1 VPIYAQI
8 ELEIIVIQYS
18 LICENNHKFEAWFR
32 NSQAYA
38 QQSEMGIVSC
48 PLCSSGDVKKALM
61 APAISHVSKQD
72 NEENFAEPV
81 KPIARKNNKIA
92 LAAGHPQQDELR
104 AAIKNLRDVVT
115 KEADYVGE
123 NFALEARKIHE
134 QQIEPRKIYGEATK
148 EEISSLVEDGI
159 DFLPLPTLPEEH
171 N

>member
-1 VPIYAQI
+1 
-8 ELEIIVIQYS
+8 
-18 LICENNHKFEAWFR
+18 
-32 NSQAYA
+32 
-38 QQSEMGIVSC
+38 
-48 PLCSSGDVKKALM
+48 M
-61 APAISHVSKQD
+61 APAISHAGKKS
-72 NEENFAEPV
+72 NEENFID
-81 KPIARKNNKIA
+81 PINPIVSKSDKIA

-123 NFALEARKIHE
+123 NFALEARKIHD
-134 QQIEPRKIYGEATK
+134 QQIASRKIYGEATK